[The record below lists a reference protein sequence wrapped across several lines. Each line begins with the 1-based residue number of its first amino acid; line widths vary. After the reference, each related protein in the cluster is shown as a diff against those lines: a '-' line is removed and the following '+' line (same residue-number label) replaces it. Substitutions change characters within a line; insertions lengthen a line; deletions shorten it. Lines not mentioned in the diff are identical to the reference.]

1 MASTTAPPPGCGN
14 IDPDYYF
21 LCDVC
26 AAWGIG
32 LETLAAAGVLA
43 SLILLMAF
51 FALSWM
57 VKDKNKKNLIPIQFL
72 FILGTLGIFSL
83 TFAFIIRLNNKT
95 GSVRFILYGVLFAL
109 CFSCLLTHASN
120 LIKLVRGKAPLSK
133 LSMLVRAVGLT
144 FIQIIIAVKYIIITV
159 ERDGIDMAKM
169 GREQRNKD
177 FVMLLI
183 YVLVLM
189 VFSFMISM
197 FTSCG
202 PYKGWKRHGMHISVT
217 LLFSIA
223 IWSSWISM
231 LLLSGIP
238 TNGEQSRWDDPLI
251 SVALVVNG
259 WVFLMM
265 YTIPEICFLTI
276 PHQPEDYPSEEILW
290 KSTGRQ
296 QSVEAGSTQAP
307 DKEGAEEDILFPPN
321 GTGFQPKDPKPKPC
335 FSIPRTMLHPA
346 YRQEMMVRYE
356 AKRLAKGTH
365 TSI

>member
-1 MASTTAPPPGCGN
+1 MAPPPGCGN

-32 LETLAAAGVLA
+32 LESLAAAGALA
-43 SLILLMAF
+43 SLILLLAF
-51 FALSWM
+51 FVLSWM

-83 TFAFIIRLNNKT
+83 TFAFIIRLNEKT
-95 GSVRFILYGVLFAL
+95 GPIRFISYGVLFAL

-120 LIKLVRGKAPLSK
+120 LIKLVRGKPPLSK
-133 LSMLVRAVGLT
+133 FSMLIYTVGLT
-144 FIQIIIAVKYIIITV
+144 LIQIIIAVKYTVITV
-159 ERDGIDMAKM
+159 ERDGVDMAKM

-189 VFSFMISM
+189 VFSFIIST

-202 PYKGWKRHGMHISVT
+202 LYKGWKRHGMHICVT

-223 IWSSWISM
+223 IWSSWIS
-231 LLLSGIP
+231 LLLMSNITSDGD
-238 TNGEQSRWDDPLI
+238 QSQWDDPLL

-265 YTIPEICFLTI
+265 YTLPEICFLTI

-290 KSTGRQ
+290 KSIARQ

-307 DKEGAEEDILFPPN
+307 DKEGAEEDVLSPPD
-321 GTGFQPKDPKPKPC
+321 GTGFQPKNPETKPC
-335 FSIPRTMLHPA
+335 FSIPRAMLHPA
-346 YRQEMMVRYE
+346 YRQGMMVRCE
-356 AKRLAKGTH
+356 AKTLAKGTH
-365 TSI
+365 TLI

>member
-1 MASTTAPPPGCGN
+1 MASSMAPPPGCGN

-43 SLILLMAF
+43 TLILLLAF
-51 FALSWM
+51 FVCSCM
-57 VKDKNKKNLIPIQFL
+57 TKDKNKKNVIPIQFL

-83 TFAFIIRLNNKT
+83 TFAFIIQLNKKT
-95 GSVRFILYGVLFAL
+95 GLIRFISFGALFAL

-120 LIKLVRGKAPLSK
+120 LIKLARGKPPLSK
-133 LSMLVRAVGLT
+133 LSMLIRTVGLT
-144 FIQIIIAVKYIIITV
+144 FIQIIIAVKYAILTV
-159 ERDGIDMAKM
+159 ERGGIDLANM

-183 YVLVLM
+183 YVIALM
-189 VFSFMISM
+189 FFTFIISM

-202 PYKGWKRHGMHISVT
+202 PYKSWKRHGMHICIT

-231 LLLSGIP
+231 LLLSGVP
-238 TNGEQSRWDDPLI
+238 SDVDQSQWDDPLF
-251 SVALVVNG
+251 SVALVANG

-265 YTIPEICFLTI
+265 YTLPEICFLTI
-276 PHQPEDYPSEEILW
+276 PHQSEDYPSEGILW
-290 KSTGRQ
+290 KSTARQ
-296 QSVEAGSTQAP
+296 QSVEAGSTHAP
-307 DKEGAEEDILFPPN
+307 DKEGAEDDVLFPPN
-321 GTGFQPKDPKPKPC
+321 GTGFQPKNPETKPN
-335 FSIPRTMLHPA
+335 FSIPRAMLHPA
-346 YRQEMMVRYE
+346 YRQEIMVHCE
-356 AKRLAKGTH
+356 AKRQAK
-365 TSI
+365 